1 MAASRF
7 ASREITCFDRSGRRE
22 VLRYSEL
29 MLPMGEEREVSLAEY
44 LDDEEQKV
52 WALRRNSRVI
62 GDVIEQL
69 NDLYRLHQVTPEDML
84 SVWEKRTRGIEAL
97 PHADR
102 LALLNSYY
110 LIPKS
115 DHGKLLDHVMTYM
128 MGGAEGDHSAHEL
141 SLIRFG
147 LDFTLWSMRNLRRR
161 TGIPGGFHAVESAR
175 GAAKNGRS
183 AITIMGALFHDV
195 LEEILDDA
203 ADLMCQRAADDLPEF
218 RARIEAVGKI
228 DDAIRLDMIRANI
241 DAYNNQASGV
251 YYAIGLFLFS
261 HIRKFPFPDRYYQ
274 FLNGLMGVIENL
286 SRTRDT
292 SYFSYIQRFVYP
304 KERPPD
310 PVRREDLVQAIN
322 EVFPR
327 AEQLLDEY
335 LEKIEGFY
343 TTRFGTFRS
352 QEDVQRNAFREIL
365 CKILDRL
372 NNTRD
377 LDRRFFS
384 TSKRLYGAGF
394 KNLYIVQ
401 AIDEKTHK
409 NLMPSEERRLIDQK
423 FLYKPK
429 VAALYQMLDE
439 IEHFERSLGRDAVRD
454 IEQHIASTYLNTP
467 AFRQVTS
474 KSGSKTAR
482 FKRGDDGRLQ
492 VVDASP
498 NVDGTIE
505 FFTRVILG
513 EKKGLQELDD
523 DLPRAAAIAVVFRFL
538 FEAFLAYPV
547 LIEVD
552 AACGVHAPNEESRY
566 EPFRIKGLNKTLEDR
581 VRVTHY
587 DAARGLEL
595 KSFRR
600 RVV

>member
-7 ASREITCFDRSGRRE
+7 ASREITCFDRTGRRE
-22 VLRYSEL
+22 ILKYCEL

-52 WALRRNSRVI
+52 WELRRSSRSI

-69 NDLYRLHQVTPEDML
+69 NDLYRLHQVAPEDML
-84 SVWEKRTRGIEAL
+84 ATWDHRTRDIDKL
-97 PHADR
+97 SHAER
-102 LALLNSYY
+102 LALMNSYY
-110 LIPKS
+110 LIPRS
-115 DHGKLLDHVMTYM
+115 DHAKLLDRIMDYM
-128 MGGAEGDHSAHEL
+128 MAGAEGDHSAHEL

-147 LDFTLWSMRNLRRR
+147 LDFTLWSMRNLRRK
-161 TGIPGGFHAVESAR
+161 TGTPGGFHAVESAR
-175 GAAKNGRS
+175 GVAKNGRS

-195 LEEILDDA
+195 LEEILDDS
-203 ADLMCQRAADDLPEF
+203 ADLMCQRVAEELPDV
-218 RARIEAVGKI
+218 RRRIEAAGKI
-228 DDAIRLDMIRANI
+228 NDQIRLDIIRSNI
-241 DAYNNQASGV
+241 DAYNNAASGV

-310 PVRREDLVQAIN
+310 PIRREDLVAAIS

-327 AEQLLDEY
+327 ADLVLDEY
-335 LEKIEGFY
+335 LEKVEGFY

-352 QEDVQRNAFREIL
+352 QEDLQRNAFREIL

-377 LDRRFFS
+377 LDRHYFS
-384 TSKRLYGAGF
+384 ASKRLYGAGF

-401 AIDEKTHK
+401 AIDEKMHK
-409 NLMPSEERRLIDQK
+409 NLMPSEERRLIDLK
-423 FLYKPK
+423 FLNKPK

-439 IEHFERSLGRDAVRD
+439 IEALERQIGKQTVRA
-454 IEQHIASTYLNTP
+454 IEEHISKRYLHTP
-467 AFRQVTS
+467 AFREVRS
-474 KSGSKTAR
+474 RAAGKPVPAP
-482 FKRGDDGRLQ
+482 
-492 VVDASP
+492 VVKGKALAEMP

-513 EKKGLQELDD
+513 DKKILQELDA
-523 DLPRAAAIAVVFRFL
+523 DLPRAAAIAIVFRFV

-552 AACGVHAPNEESRY
+552 SACGVHTSDEESRY
-566 EPFRIKGLNKTLEDR
+566 EPFRIRGLNKTLEDR
-581 VRVTHY
+581 VHVAHH
-587 DAARGLEL
+587 DAARGLDL
-595 KSFRR
+595 RSFRR
-600 RVV
+600 RIV

>member
-7 ASREITCFDRSGRRE
+7 ASREITCFDKGGRRE
-22 VLRYSEL
+22 VLKYSEL

-52 WALRRNSRVI
+52 WELRRSSRSI

-69 NDLYRLHQVTPEDML
+69 NDLYRLHQVSPEDML
-84 SVWEKRTRGIEAL
+84 AAWDKRSRGLEQL
-97 PHADR
+97 PHGER
-102 LALLNSYY
+102 LTLLNSYY
-110 LIPKS
+110 LIPKT
-115 DHGKLLDHVMTYM
+115 DHARLLDRVMDYM
-128 MGGAEGDHSAHEL
+128 MAGAEGDHSAHEL

-147 LDFTLWSMRNLRRR
+147 LDFTLWSMRNLRRK
-161 TGIPGGFHAVESAR
+161 TGTPGGFHAVESAR
-175 GAAKNGRS
+175 AVAKNGRT

-203 ADLMCQRAADDLPEF
+203 ADLLCQRVADEDPEF
-218 RARIEAVGKI
+218 RARIAAAGKI
-228 DDAIRLDMIRANI
+228 DDEIRLDIIRAHI
-241 DAYNNQASGV
+241 DTYNNQASGV
-251 YYAIGLFLFS
+251 YYAIGLYLFT
-261 HIRKFPFPDRYYQ
+261 HVRKLPFPDRYYQ
-274 FLNGLMGVIENL
+274 FLNALMGVIENL

-304 KERPPD
+304 KDRPPD
-310 PVRREDLVQAIN
+310 PIRREDLLAAIS
-322 EVFPR
+322 EVYPR
-327 AEQLLDEY
+327 AGELLDEY

-352 QEDVQRNAFREIL
+352 PEDVQRNAFREIL
-365 CKILDRL
+365 CKIVDRL

-377 LDRRFFS
+377 LDRHYFS
-384 TSKRLYGAGF
+384 PSKRLYGAGF

-401 AIDEKTHK
+401 AIDEKMHK
-409 NLMPSEERRLIDQK
+409 NLMPSEERRLIDKK
-423 FLYKPK
+423 FLNKPK

-439 IEHFERSLGRDAVRD
+439 IEALERQIGTPARRA
-454 IEQHIASTYLNTP
+454 IEEHIAKTYLHTP
-467 AFRQVTS
+467 AFREVRS
-474 KSGSKTAR
+474 RAR
-482 FKRGDDGRLQ
+482 GKAQPAPDRPMPAGGL
-492 VVDASP
+492 AEMP
-498 NVDGTIE
+498 AVDGTIE

-513 EKKGLQELDD
+513 DKKSLKDLDA
-523 DLPRAAAIAVVFRFL
+523 DLPRATAIATVFRFV

-552 AACGVHAPNEESRY
+552 SACGVHAPDEESRY

-581 VRVTHY
+581 VHVAHH

-600 RVV
+600 RIV